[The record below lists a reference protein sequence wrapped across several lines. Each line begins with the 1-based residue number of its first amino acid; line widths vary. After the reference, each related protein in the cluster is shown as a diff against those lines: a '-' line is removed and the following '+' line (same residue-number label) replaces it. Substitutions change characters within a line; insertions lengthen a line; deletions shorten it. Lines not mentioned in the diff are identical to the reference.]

1 MAEDDRGR
9 EAEER
14 WKERGTDVA
23 MIPRC
28 LTRSETRRNIFGGLV
43 MGQDV
48 GGGDFIVNL
57 CLETNVE
64 ETRDVFYFKRG
75 SDRV

>member
-48 GGGDFIVNL
+48 GGVIL
-57 CLETNVE
+57 
-64 ETRDVFYFKRG
+64 
-75 SDRV
+75 